1 MGRIIAIVNQKGGVG
16 KTTTAVNLSA
26 CLGEF
31 KQKVLLIDLD
41 PQSNTTSGVGI
52 DKYKV
57 TEGIYKAIIGH
68 HPLIGVIMHTEFKNL
83 DVIPSTPDLAGAEVE
98 LLEIENR
105 HNRLRE
111 EIIPLKE
118 KYDFIIIDCPPAL
131 GQLTMNALS
140 ASDSVLVPIQCDY
153 YALEGLIQLMKTIE
167 LVQKQMNTVLEIEG
181 MVMTMG
187 DLRTNLA
194 RQVIEDVKNHFGD
207 KMFKTVILRNI
218 TLSEA
223 PGFGKPIIY
232 YDINS
237 QGSKDYLSLAR
248 EVITKNKETESG
260 KESAWE
266 RAGSD
271 NPASG

>member
-26 CLGEF
+26 CLGESN
-31 KQKVLLIDLD
+31 QKILLVDLD

-68 HPLIGVIMHTEFKNL
+68 RPLIGVIMHTEFKNL

-105 HNRLRE
+105 HNQLRE

-140 ASDSVLVPIQCDY
+140 AADSVLVPIQCDY

-167 LVQKQMNTVLEIEG
+167 LVQKQMNTALEIEG

-194 RQVIEDVKNHFGD
+194 RQVIEEVKNHFGD
-207 KMFKTVILRNI
+207 KVFKTIILRNI
-218 TLSEA
+218 ALSEA

-248 EVITKNKETESG
+248 EVVTKHKETKSDQ
-260 KESAWE
+260 ESAWE
-266 RAGSD
+266 RAESN

>member
-26 CLGEF
+26 CLGVSS
-31 KQKVLLIDLD
+31 QKVLLVDLD

-83 DVIPSTPDLAGAEVE
+83 DVIPSTPDLAGAEVD

-140 ASDSVLVPIQCDY
+140 AADSVLVPIQCDY
-153 YALEGLIQLMKTIE
+153 YALEGLIQLMKTID
-167 LVQKQMNTVLEIEG
+167 LVQKQMNMALEIEG

-194 RQVIEDVKNHFGD
+194 RQVIEDVRNHFGD

-237 QGSKDYLSLAR
+237 QGSKDYLSLAQ
-248 EVITKNKETESG
+248 EVVTKNKETKSGQEST
-260 KESAWE
+260 WE
-266 RAGSD
+266 RTGSN